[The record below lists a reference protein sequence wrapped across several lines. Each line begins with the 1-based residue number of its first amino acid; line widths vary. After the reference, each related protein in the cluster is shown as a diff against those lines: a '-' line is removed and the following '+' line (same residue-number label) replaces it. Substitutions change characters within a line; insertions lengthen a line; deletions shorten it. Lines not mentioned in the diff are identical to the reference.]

1 MAGQA
6 VIAVDVGGTKVLT
19 ALIANNGAV
28 LRSIERRTV
37 LESEEG
43 LLAQIEASVLELA
56 EDDAFSVG
64 VGVPSTID
72 YRTGEILRSVNIPL
86 AEIDLRRWLAE
97 RLDMP
102 VVVDND
108 ANLAALGESRA
119 GAGRDAQTM
128 VMLTLGTGC
137 GGGLV
142 IGGKLYRGWAEFG
155 HLVIDEDGLPCQGSC
170 SGRGHL
176 EAYVTGPAATKAARE
191 AFGPDADAHH
201 LVALA
206 RTGDRR
212 ARQILAGIGRHLGAG
227 IATLV
232 NVFTPDVVVVGGGFG
247 CAAAEFLF
255 EPAAEV
261 VRWQALPPASM
272 RVRIVRAKLGRE
284 AGLIGAA
291 VLARDS
297 AVRSRFGARASGASP
312 GA

>member
-1 MAGQA
+1 VAGHS

-19 ALIANNGAV
+19 ALIANDGAV
-28 LRSIERRTV
+28 LRSIELRTM

-56 EDDAFSVG
+56 EEDAFSVG

-86 AEIDLRRWLAE
+86 AGIDLRRWLAE

-119 GAGRDAQTM
+119 GAGRDAETM

-142 IGGKLYRGWAEFG
+142 MGGKLYRGWAEFG

-170 SGRGHL
+170 TGRGHL
-176 EAYVTGPAATKAARE
+176 EAYLTGPAAAKAA
-191 AFGPDADAHH
+191 A
-201 LVALA
+201 VARPMPLA
-206 RTGDRR
+206 
-212 ARQILAGIGRHLGAG
+212 
-227 IATLV
+227 
-232 NVFTPDVVVVGGGFG
+232 
-247 CAAAEFLF
+247 
-255 EPAAEV
+255 
-261 VRWQALPPASM
+261 PPVTTTTRSF
-272 RVRIVRAKLGRE
+272 RLRSIVRGAPQFGRYM
-284 AGLIGAA
+284 A
-291 VLARDS
+291 
-297 AVRSRFGARASGASP
+297 
-312 GA
+312 